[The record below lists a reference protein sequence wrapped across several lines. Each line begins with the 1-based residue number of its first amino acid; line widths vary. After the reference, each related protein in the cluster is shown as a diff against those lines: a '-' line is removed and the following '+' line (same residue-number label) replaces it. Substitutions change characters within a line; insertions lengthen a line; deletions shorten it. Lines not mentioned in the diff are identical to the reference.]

1 MIPAPDRGEMK
12 MAGLDKR
19 VTSYAQALDGLTDG
33 MTLLVGGFG
42 LCGIPENL
50 IAEVRSRNVQELTV
64 VSNNC
69 GVDDFGL
76 GLLLESRQIRKVV
89 ASYVGENDRFEQ
101 QVLSGELVVELT
113 PQGTLA
119 EKVRAGGAGIPA
131 FYTATGYGTPVAEGK
146 ESRRFG
152 DHHCILETAI
162 TGDFALIKGWKAD
175 WYGNV
180 IYRHTAQNFNPLM
193 ATAGRI
199 TVVEVEEIVPPGELP
214 PSAIHTPGIYVD
226 RLIVGRFEKR
236 IEQRTVRKEGA
247 GLC

>member
-1 MIPAPDRGEMK
+1 

-19 VTSYAQALDGLTDG
+19 VSSYAQALDGLTNG
-33 MTLLVGGFG
+33 MTLLAGGFG

-50 IAEVRSRNVQELTV
+50 IAEVRRRQVNDLTV

-69 GVDDFGL
+69 GVDGFGL
-76 GLLLESRQIRKVV
+76 GILLETQQVRKVV
-89 ASYVGENDRFEQ
+89 ASYVGENTLFEQ
-101 QVLSGELVVELT
+101 QVLSGELEIELT

-131 FYTATGYGTPVAEGK
+131 FYTATGYGTPVAAGK
-146 ESRRFG
+146 EIRQFAG
-152 DHHCILETAI
+152 KHYVLEEAI

-226 RLIVGRFEKR
+226 RLIVGQFEKR
-236 IEQRTVRKEGA
+236 IEQRTLRAEGV
-247 GLC
+247 